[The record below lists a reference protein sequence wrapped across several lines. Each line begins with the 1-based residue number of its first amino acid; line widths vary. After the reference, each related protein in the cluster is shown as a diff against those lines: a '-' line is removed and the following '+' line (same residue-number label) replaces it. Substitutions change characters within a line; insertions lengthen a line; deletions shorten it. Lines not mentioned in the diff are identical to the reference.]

1 MVNGKVYMETRLET
15 VEENGTK
22 TRKPI
27 KHPIRHWYWRDSE
40 GHVRFSIRVF
50 NKRIELANDKMD
62 VLVGDDR
69 ELPAIV
75 KKLLDAASA
84 GEFDEH
90 LKQAVARR
98 KTK

>member
-75 KKLLDAASA
+75 KKLL
-84 GEFDEH
+84 EH